1 MVSRGQ
7 EQGKRYH
14 RGMRARTDRL
24 RREVQCG
31 LALAAGWL
39 ALAAAGCGGGK
50 GAARPPSG
58 ADAAAASGGIARAV
72 ADADALEAEA
82 GRLLAKIGS
91 MEQTNRM
98 ERHVLHHNLGCV
110 YRQAGRAAEAE
121 KAYLEAIRLDPGAAD
136 SQLGLGLLYES
147 DLNQPEKARAC
158 FERFLALSPGSPN
171 AGDVRGRIERLRRP
185 PVTAGESR

>member
-1 MVSRGQ
+1 
-7 EQGKRYH
+7 
-14 RGMRARTDRL
+14 MRVRTDRL
-24 RREVQCG
+24 RRDVQCG
-31 LALAAGWL
+31 LAIATGCLAA
-39 ALAAAGCGGGK
+39 AAAGCGGGK
-50 GAARPPSG
+50 GAERPPSA

-72 ADADALEAEA
+72 AEADALGAEA
-82 GRLLAKIGS
+82 GHLLAKIGA

-147 DLNQPEKARAC
+147 DLKQPEKARAC
-158 FERFLALSPGSPN
+158 FERFLALSPESPN
-171 AGDVRGRIERLRRP
+171 AGDVRGRIERLGRRP
-185 PVTAGESR
+185 AAAGGNR